1 MKCTRILL
9 IAPYEEFQAL
19 ALQIAREFPGVKVES
34 FIGNLDSALDYLQN
48 IPLSEYDA
56 VVSRGGTASELRQVL
71 QIPIIEAEVSVYDML
86 RSLKIADASRKRFA
100 VVGYQNII
108 ETARTLCQILNY
120 TQVKICEV
128 TQETVDSC
136 VQQLVESGI
145 QLIIG
150 DVVTIETTG
159 QLGFPS
165 ILVTSSADSIRK
177 AFRMALLFSK
187 TCRQQKEEYA
197 IFRSAAD
204 LCGEAM
210 VVFDSQQHLVFANS
224 AAKSLDLAVFR
235 TLLQGE
241 IPGIKPDREYRFI
254 RRGAGCIYDI
264 TAATL
269 QVAEHNYYL
278 FCIYKSN
285 RILSHNSAIRIENY
299 DDPLGPSHFLFSD
312 STYIKPVLAAVNR
325 AFQGKVPVMI
335 CGAIGTEKASVARYI
350 HRNSAYRTRPLLCID
365 CQTITEAQWNHLTE
379 SHKSPLADTG
389 CTLLFENIHLMPLAA
404 QAAVGSYLEDTQLS
418 KRHLLLSTCVGNP
431 NQLLQEARLIR
442 TLYRNLYQLVIQM
455 PSLDSRGEDLEALA
469 SIYIAQFNEL
479 LGRQVVGLEP
489 EALEALQAF
498 HWSLNLDQFQ
508 KAIHQLVENAA
519 NCYITGAEMD
529 TVLSRVQTGQP
540 EARGQLDLSKS
551 LDEIEKDIIRLVLA
565 EEGMNQSRAAKRL
578 NIGRCTLWRRLS

>member
-19 ALQIAREFPGVKVES
+19 AVQIAREFPGVKVES

-71 QIPIIEAEVSVYDML
+71 QIPVIEAEVSVYDML

-128 TQETVDSC
+128 TQETVDGC

-150 DVVTIETTG
+150 DVVTTEATG
-159 QLGFPS
+159 RLGFQS

-177 AFRMALLFSK
+177 AFRTALLFSEA
-187 TCRQQKEEYA
+187 CRQQKESCE
-197 IFRSAAD
+197 IFRSATD

-210 VVFDSQQHLVFANS
+210 VVFDSQQCLVFANS
-224 AAKSLDLAVFR
+224 AAKSLDLSVLR

-241 IPGIKPDREYRFI
+241 IPGITPDREYRFI
-254 RRGAGCIYDI
+254 RRGTDCIYDI

-269 QVAEHNYYL
+269 QAAEQSYYL

-285 RILSHNSAIRIENY
+285 RTPSHSSAIRIENY
-299 DDPLGPSHFLFSD
+299 DDPLGPSYFLFSD
-312 STYIKPVLAAVNR
+312 STYIKPVLAAVKR
-325 AFQGKVPVMI
+325 AFQGKAPVMI

-350 HRNSAYRTRPLLCID
+350 HRNSACRTRPLLCID
-365 CQTITEAQWNHLTE
+365 CQTITESQWDHLAE
-379 SHKSPLADTG
+379 SPRSPLADAG
-389 CTLLFENIHLMPLAA
+389 CTLLFENVHLMPLAV

-431 NQLLQEARLIR
+431 NQLLQEARLTR
-442 TLYRNLYQLVIQM
+442 ALYRNLYQLVIQM
-455 PSLDSRGEDLEALA
+455 PSLDSRREDLEALA
-469 SIYIAQFNEL
+469 SIYIARFNEL

-508 KAIHQLVENAA
+508 KAVYQLVENAA
-519 NCYITGAEMD
+519 GCYITGAEMEA
-529 TVLSRVQTGQP
+529 VLCRVQTRQP
-540 EARGQLDLSKS
+540 QTEERLDLSKS

-578 NIGRCTLWRRLS
+578 NISRSTLWRRLS